1 MHARQTAPPTQVC
14 FLPNDTFEVAGAHPW
29 HEVRAQCM
37 YRAMR
42 HRPPL
47 PHRYGITP
55 AHLKTWSH
63 RPSATSQSDIS
74 PSLQKGEITWV
85 IITKQT
91 VCLGRDHLEDPQKG
105 GWCVMPHYRHA
116 TA

>member
-1 MHARQTAPPTQVC
+1 MHVSRYATQTAPPTQVWY
-14 FLPNDTFEVAGAHPW
+14 N
-29 HEVRAQCM
+29 
-37 YRAMR
+37 
-42 HRPPL
+42 
-47 PHRYGITP
+47 GITP

-85 IITKQT
+85 IINKQT
-91 VCLGRDHLEDPQKG
+91 VCLGREHIEDPRKG